1 MSFIPHL
8 YHDLP
13 QTQSVKISRWKCSVF
28 LKLCLELYQSR
39 YNPSAR
45 NINKDTIHMATTS
58 KLSTPLSLGVI
69 SLTINVN
76 MDTNN

>member
-1 MSFIPHL
+1 MTYPKLRVSRL
-8 YHDLP
+8 VGE
-13 QTQSVKISRWKCSVF
+13 SVVNAVL

-39 YNPSAR
+39 YNPSVM